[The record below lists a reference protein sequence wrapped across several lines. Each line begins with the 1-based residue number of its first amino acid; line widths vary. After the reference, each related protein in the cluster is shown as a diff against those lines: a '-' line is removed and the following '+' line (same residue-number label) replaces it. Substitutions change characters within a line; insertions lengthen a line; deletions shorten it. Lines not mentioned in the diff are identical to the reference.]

1 MSGNRD
7 FKSISRR
14 HFLNTLGLG
23 GAGLVL
29 AGSYGFSF
37 RREFGSSKI
46 RAIVVDFEK
55 CAGCRTCEA
64 VCSAFNNRV
73 NIEGIEM
80 EGPGNPALSNIRVH
94 HYNPDIDIPSTC
106 ALCEDAPCIEACP
119 VEPHPET
126 GRRALYKDAESGIVL
141 NDLERCIGCSSC
153 AEACKEKRGG
163 VIRPNPETGNPERM
177 CTLCDGDPQCVK
189 NCPFDA
195 LSYMEIDDSVE
206 FNGMAPEKI
215 AERMILKLYNLKL
228 EEV

>member
-14 HFLNTLGLG
+14 HFLNRLGLG

-37 RREFGSSKI
+37 KRESGSLKI
-46 RAIVVDFEK
+46 KAIVVDFEK

-94 HYNPDIDIPSTC
+94 HFNPDIDIPSTC

-126 GRRALYKDAESGIVL
+126 GRRALYKDHESGIII

-153 AEACKEKRGG
+153 AEACRKERGG
-163 VIRPNPETGNPERM
+163 VIRPNHETGSPERM
-177 CTLCDGDPQCVK
+177 CTLCGGDPQCVK

-215 AERMILKLYNLKL
+215 AERLILKLYNLKL